1 MEKEILFLDEATS
14 AYIIKQKKSEA
25 IHSLNDKNLKMIIIA
40 HRKTNLIFGDR
51 IIDVSTLINVN
62 HEVES

>member
-1 MEKEILFLDEATS
+1 MDETTS
-14 AYIIKQKKSEA
+14 GYIIKKKKSEA